1 MEEEKNKSYNNI
13 TKEQENILKQEIK
26 FIHEEFKNKIEEHKR
41 LKEELKNVKKSFH
54 MGLNDYTIEKNLTI
68 EKEQEIESL
77 LSKISKMLKMMSLS
91 INQTINKKFYTHL
104 LEISNNRNKEKILL
118 KFFNFVFNVYN
129 YSKIYINNINIGNAD
144 IKNDDYFI
152 DINYFVDNT
161 QSVHELLT
169 IIRNENEIKNILV
182 YSYDIFHNLLKENE
196 EIYLII
202 KKSYFELFNE
212 INNTERQYP
221 LDFLFDFM
229 KNNFNIIDLEKQV
242 EELKNSLNK
251 LIQEKNAKFV
261 EVKNIESVIKTYNR
275 NCKIISNYIKAL
287 KSFYY
292 RIKEQ
297 NNPNNENAKNND
309 AIKELIEDI
318 NKFKKLRLDY
328 DKINSNF
335 DAMTSLSFGTNYTL
349 SEKSSIKSSIIDSKN
364 NNEENNSDN
373 GNINLNLNLNI
384 NENKDES
391 HNDKNNNDN
400 KENNEKNNQNKE
412 KKIEPK
418 TNKNKNALNKKDN
431 INIDVKDINN
441 NNENDNK
448 LMNKMINKNL
458 ANKSINLNKNKN
470 LNKNNNSYIGKRN
483 TKTLDKKNISLS
495 KQNMKIINMNNLTS
509 TEYSTNVNNK
519 SQIKKQ
525 LHTRSFAT
533 YKNQRPKKNSSF
545 NKETKNKKLNT
556 NDKKMFQSKIK
567 AQKTLNNK
575 QVNKKYKAN
584 NNSSHNYSNIIKNKN
599 IIKITND
606 KIKKK
611 DWDKQKDKNHN
622 ISINKKNSTQIME
635 SKNTT
640 TFDDLNKTKNMKD
653 ESNRT
658 QNEKGDKNINPILS
672 PISYTNTLKLYNPSD
687 KNTEKE
693 FDKPFL
699 LNSNQ
704 KYNFNGNNRYNIS
717 KKIEQLKKKEP
728 EDYIEIIMPNKENN
742 VNDEYFNPNNMND
755 SICDEMISQ
764 NFGTA
769 NSLIRS
775 TTNDYINRLG
785 FKNNVLWSENLYRNK
800 ALKFKTNF
808 KKLNIEKP
816 IDTSSC
822 CAACT

>member
-1 MEEEKNKSYNNI
+1 
-13 TKEQENILKQEIK
+13 
-26 FIHEEFKNKIEEHKR
+26 
-41 LKEELKNVKKSFH
+41 

-152 DINYFVDNT
+152 DINNFVDNT

-364 NNEENNSDN
+364 NNEDNNSDN
-373 GNINLNLNLNI
+373 GNININLNLNI

-470 LNKNNNSYIGKRN
+470 
-483 TKTLDKKNISLS
+483 
-495 KQNMKIINMNNLTS
+495 
-509 TEYSTNVNNK
+509 
-519 SQIKKQ
+519 
-525 LHTRSFAT
+525 
-533 YKNQRPKKNSSF
+533 
-545 NKETKNKKLNT
+545 
-556 NDKKMFQSKIK
+556 
-567 AQKTLNNK
+567 
-575 QVNKKYKAN
+575 
-584 NNSSHNYSNIIKNKN
+584 
-599 IIKITND
+599 
-606 KIKKK
+606 
-611 DWDKQKDKNHN
+611 
-622 ISINKKNSTQIME
+622 
-635 SKNTT
+635 
-640 TFDDLNKTKNMKD
+640 
-653 ESNRT
+653 
-658 QNEKGDKNINPILS
+658 
-672 PISYTNTLKLYNPSD
+672 
-687 KNTEKE
+687 
-693 FDKPFL
+693 
-699 LNSNQ
+699 
-704 KYNFNGNNRYNIS
+704 
-717 KKIEQLKKKEP
+717 
-728 EDYIEIIMPNKENN
+728 
-742 VNDEYFNPNNMND
+742 
-755 SICDEMISQ
+755 
-764 NFGTA
+764 
-769 NSLIRS
+769 
-775 TTNDYINRLG
+775 
-785 FKNNVLWSENLYRNK
+785 
-800 ALKFKTNF
+800 
-808 KKLNIEKP
+808 
-816 IDTSSC
+816 
-822 CAACT
+822 

>member
-152 DINYFVDNT
+152 DINNFVDNT

-364 NNEENNSDN
+364 NNEDNNSDN
-373 GNINLNLNLNI
+373 GNININLNLNI

-391 HNDKNNNDN
+391 HNDKINNDN

>member
-152 DINYFVDNT
+152 DINNFVDNT

-364 NNEENNSDN
+364 NNEDNNSDN
-373 GNINLNLNLNI
+373 GNININLNLNI

-611 DWDKQKDKNHN
+611 DWDKQKEKNHN

>member
-68 EKEQEIESL
+68 EKEREIESL

-152 DINYFVDNT
+152 DINNFVDNT

-373 GNINLNLNLNI
+373 GNININLNLNI

>member
-287 KSFYY
+287 KSFYC

-373 GNINLNLNLNI
+373 GNININLNLNI

-545 NKETKNKKLNT
+545 NKETKIKKLNT

-717 KKIEQLKKKEP
+717 KKLS
-728 EDYIEIIMPNKENN
+728 N
-742 VNDEYFNPNNMND
+742 
-755 SICDEMISQ
+755 
-764 NFGTA
+764 
-769 NSLIRS
+769 
-775 TTNDYINRLG
+775 
-785 FKNNVLWSENLYRNK
+785 
-800 ALKFKTNF
+800 
-808 KKLNIEKP
+808 
-816 IDTSSC
+816 
-822 CAACT
+822 

>member
-152 DINYFVDNT
+152 DINNFVDNT

-287 KSFYY
+287 KSVYY
-292 RIKEQ
+292 RIEEQ

-373 GNINLNLNLNI
+373 ENININLNLNI

-545 NKETKNKKLNT
+545 NKETKIKKLNT

>member
-1 MEEEKNKSYNNI
+1 MEEEKNKTNNNI
-13 TKEQENILKQEIK
+13 TEEQESILKQEIK

-152 DINYFVDNT
+152 DINNFVDNT

-611 DWDKQKDKNHN
+611 DWDKQKEKNHN

>member
-152 DINYFVDNT
+152 DINNFVDNT

-373 GNINLNLNLNI
+373 GNININLNLNI

>member
-13 TKEQENILKQEIK
+13 TKEQESILKQEIK

-152 DINYFVDNT
+152 DINNFVDNT

-373 GNINLNLNLNI
+373 GNININLNLNI

-533 YKNQRPKKNSSF
+533 YKNQKPKKNSSF

>member
-1 MEEEKNKSYNNI
+1 MEEEKNKSNNNI
-13 TKEQENILKQEIK
+13 TEDQENILKHEIK
-26 FIHEEFKNKIEEHKR
+26 FIHEEFKNKLEEHKR

-54 MGLNDYTIEKNLTI
+54 MGLNDYTREKNLTI

-118 KFFNFVFNVYN
+118 KFFNFLFNVYN
-129 YSKIYINNINIGNAD
+129 YGKIYINNKNIGND
-144 IKNDDYFI
+144 NIENDDYFI
-152 DINYFVDNT
+152 DINKFVDNT

-182 YSYDIFHNLLKENE
+182 YSYDIFHNLQKENE
-196 EIYLII
+196 DIYLII

-292 RIKEQ
+292 RIKDQ
-297 NNPNNENAKNND
+297 NNINSQRIKNND
-309 AIKELIEDI
+309 AIKELIENI
-318 NKFKKLRLDY
+318 KKFKKLRLDY
-328 DKINSNF
+328 DKFNSNF

-349 SEKSSIKSSIIDSKN
+349 SEKSSIKSSVMDSKN
-364 NNEENNSDN
+364 NEEINSDN
-373 GNINLNLNLNI
+373 ENINIYLNP
-384 NENKDES
+384 NENKEENHKD
-391 HNDKNNNDN
+391 NNNKDN
-400 KENNEKNNQNKE
+400 SGKSSQNKE

-418 TNKNKNALNKKDN
+418 TNKNKIAINKKDN
-431 INIDVKDINN
+431 ININVNDINN
-441 NNENDNK
+441 KNENDNK
-448 LMNKMINKNL
+448 LMNKMINKSL
-458 ANKSINLNKNKN
+458 ANKSINLNKSKN
-470 LNKNNNSYIGKRN
+470 FNKNNNSYIGKRN
-483 TKTLDKKNISLS
+483 NKTLDKKNISLS
-495 KQNMKIINMNNLTS
+495 KQNMKVINMNNLTS
-509 TEYSTNVNNK
+509 TDYSTNANNK

-525 LHTRSFAT
+525 LNTRSFVT
-533 YKNQRPKKNSSF
+533 YKNKNPKKNSSF

-556 NDKKMFQSKIK
+556 NDQKIFQNKIK

-575 QVNKKYKAN
+575 QVNKRYKAN

-599 IIKITND
+599 IIKISND
-606 KIKKK
+606 KFKKK
-611 DWDKQKDKNHN
+611 DKEKDKDKN
-622 ISINKKNSTQIME
+622 ISINNKTSTQILE

-640 TFDDLNKTKNMKD
+640 TFDDLSKTKYMKE

-658 QNEKGDKNINPILS
+658 QIEKGDKNLNPILS
-672 PISYTNTLKLYNPSD
+672 PASYTNTIKIYNPSE

-704 KYNFNGNNRYNIS
+704 KYDFNGNNRYNIS

-742 VNDEYFNPNNMND
+742 VNDEYFDPNNMKD

-769 NSLIRS
+769 NSLFRS

-800 ALKFKTNF
+800 ALKFKSNF

-822 CAACT
+822 CASCT

>member
-1 MEEEKNKSYNNI
+1 
-13 TKEQENILKQEIK
+13 
-26 FIHEEFKNKIEEHKR
+26 
-41 LKEELKNVKKSFH
+41 
-54 MGLNDYTIEKNLTI
+54 
-68 EKEQEIESL
+68 
-77 LSKISKMLKMMSLS
+77 
-91 INQTINKKFYTHL
+91 
-104 LEISNNRNKEKILL
+104 
-118 KFFNFVFNVYN
+118 
-129 YSKIYINNINIGNAD
+129 
-144 IKNDDYFI
+144 
-152 DINYFVDNT
+152 
-161 QSVHELLT
+161 
-169 IIRNENEIKNILV
+169 
-182 YSYDIFHNLLKENE
+182 
-196 EIYLII
+196 
-202 KKSYFELFNE
+202 
-212 INNTERQYP
+212 
-221 LDFLFDFM
+221 
-229 KNNFNIIDLEKQV
+229 
-242 EELKNSLNK
+242 
-251 LIQEKNAKFV
+251 
-261 EVKNIESVIKTYNR
+261 
-275 NCKIISNYIKAL
+275 
-287 KSFYY
+287 
-292 RIKEQ
+292 
-297 NNPNNENAKNND
+297 
-309 AIKELIEDI
+309 
-318 NKFKKLRLDY
+318 
-328 DKINSNF
+328 
-335 DAMTSLSFGTNYTL
+335 
-349 SEKSSIKSSIIDSKN
+349 
-364 NNEENNSDN
+364 
-373 GNINLNLNLNI
+373 
-384 NENKDES
+384 
-391 HNDKNNNDN
+391 
-400 KENNEKNNQNKE
+400 
-412 KKIEPK
+412 
-418 TNKNKNALNKKDN
+418 
-431 INIDVKDINN
+431 
-441 NNENDNK
+441 
-448 LMNKMINKNL
+448 
-458 ANKSINLNKNKN
+458 
-470 LNKNNNSYIGKRN
+470 
-483 TKTLDKKNISLS
+483 
-495 KQNMKIINMNNLTS
+495 
-509 TEYSTNVNNK
+509 
-519 SQIKKQ
+519 
-525 LHTRSFAT
+525 
-533 YKNQRPKKNSSF
+533 
-545 NKETKNKKLNT
+545 
-556 NDKKMFQSKIK
+556 MFQSKIK

-611 DWDKQKDKNHN
+611 DWDKQKEKNHN

>member
-13 TKEQENILKQEIK
+13 TKEQESILKQEIK

-152 DINYFVDNT
+152 DINNFVDNT

-373 GNINLNLNLNI
+373 GNININLNLNI

-418 TNKNKNALNKKDN
+418 INKNKNALNKKDN

>member
-152 DINYFVDNT
+152 DINNFVDNT

-364 NNEENNSDN
+364 NNEDNNSDN
-373 GNINLNLNLNI
+373 GNININLNLNI

-448 LMNKMINKNL
+448 LMNKIINKNL

>member
-152 DINYFVDNT
+152 DINNFVDNT

-373 GNINLNLNLNI
+373 GNININLNLNI

-418 TNKNKNALNKKDN
+418 INKNKNALNKKDN

-611 DWDKQKDKNHN
+611 DWDKQKEKNHN
-622 ISINKKNSTQIME
+622 TSINKKNSTQIME

>member
-152 DINYFVDNT
+152 DINNFVDNT

-373 GNINLNLNLNI
+373 GNININLNLNI

-611 DWDKQKDKNHN
+611 DWDKQKEKNHN
-622 ISINKKNSTQIME
+622 ISINKKNNTQIME